1 MADRQREF
9 LMAANHYRAGRITID
24 EFREK
29 VLTATAG
36 QVIVLAGTDGDCEQE
51 KTATTQIE
59 EAGATVVRLQ
69 LPCDSDLS
77 AAKSLRESLRSAG
90 AVIMIGLAD
99 LGGIS
104 WVAREAGCPVFI
116 VPHENC
122 KSSDLTTLASEL
134 PSGVALLGK
143 GKVADAAKLAASV
156 ARR

>member
-36 QVIVLAGTDGDCEQE
+36 QVVVLTGSDGDGEQE
-51 KTATTQIE
+51 KTATAQIE
-59 EAGATVVRLQ
+59 EAGASVVRLQ
-69 LPCDSDLS
+69 LPSDGDLS
-77 AAKSLRESLRSAG
+77 EAKSLRESLRSAG
-90 AVIMIGLAD
+90 AVIMMGLAGSED
-99 LGGIS
+99 LS
-104 WVAREAGCPVFI
+104 WVAREASCPVFI
-116 VPHENC
+116 VPDENC
-122 KSSDLTTLASEL
+122 EPNDLTALATEL

-143 GKVADAAKLAASV
+143 GQVASAANLAASV